1 MAGGTD
7 VDLAVLDTL
16 AARLRNAGRTLDA
29 AGAGAPGVP
38 DAGDVSGLMGEVIA
52 RLAESAG
59 NLVVGLAE
67 AADRLEQ
74 TRRGYAE
81 QDAAAAQAGRE
92 FF

>member
-1 MAGGTD
+1 
-7 VDLAVLDTL
+7 
-16 AARLRNAGRTLDA
+16 
-29 AGAGAPGVP
+29 
-38 DAGDVSGLMGEVIA
+38 MGEVIA

-67 AADRLEQ
+67 AADRVEQ

-81 QDAAAAQAGRE
+81 QDAAAARAGRE